1 MSLVNE
7 KVWERMKACYF
18 SLCCLRMIVRVNVV
32 QTSVVQKMDSTI
44 QWVSMRKINCAIQWI
59 EIYPMDSVKLIHLF
73 KQLGP
78 GQQRFGFIN

>member
-1 MSLVNE
+1 MYE
-7 KVWERMKACYF
+7 KAWERMKACYF

-44 QWVSMRKINCAIQWI
+44 QRVSMRKINCAIQWI

-73 KQLGP
+73 KQLDLVNKDLVLLTEL
-78 GQQRFGFIN
+78 I

>member
-1 MSLVNE
+1 
-7 KVWERMKACYF
+7 
-18 SLCCLRMIVRVNVV
+18 MIVRVNVV
-32 QTSVVQKMDSTI
+32 QTPVVQKMDSSI

>member
-1 MSLVNE
+1 MLF
-7 KVWERMKACYF
+7 AYD
-18 SLCCLRMIVRVNVV
+18 IVRVNVV

-73 KQLGP
+73 KQLDLVNKDLVLLTEL
-78 GQQRFGFIN
+78 I

>member
-1 MSLVNE
+1 MLV
-7 KVWERMKACYF
+7 AYD
-18 SLCCLRMIVRVNVV
+18 IVRVNVV

-73 KQLGP
+73 KQLDLVNKDLVLLTEL
-78 GQQRFGFIN
+78 I